1 MTQRSES
8 WTSLF
13 MIKCQSTSECI
24 TKAWSEVRGFATTG
38 PRVYVLLESGDVI
51 FVSPEQT
58 VMTLLVVGGAE
69 VRGRM
74 AKFHK

>member
-8 WTSLF
+8 WTLLF
-13 MIKCQSTSECI
+13 VIKCQSTSECI

-58 VMTLLVVGGAE
+58 VMTVLVVGSAE

>member
-13 MIKCQSTSECI
+13 VIKCQSTSECI

-38 PRVYVLLESGDVI
+38 PRVYVLLESGEVI
-51 FVSPEQT
+51 FVSVEQT
-58 VMTLLVVGGAE
+58 VLMKLVAGGSGL
-69 VRGRM
+69 RGRM
-74 AKFHK
+74 AEFHK

>member
-1 MTQRSES
+1 MTRRSES

-13 MIKCQSTSECI
+13 VIKCQSTSECI

-38 PRVYVLLESGDVI
+38 PRVHVLLESGDVI

-58 VMTLLVVGGAE
+58 VVTVLVGGRCGGA
-69 VRGRM
+69 G
-74 AKFHK
+74 

>member
-13 MIKCQSTSECI
+13 VIKCQSTSECI

-38 PRVYVLLESGDVI
+38 PRVYVLLESGEVI
-51 FVSPEQT
+51 FVSVEQT
-58 VMTLLVVGGAE
+58 VMMKLVVGGAG
-69 VRGRM
+69 VRSRM
-74 AKFHK
+74 VEFHK

>member
-8 WTSLF
+8 WASLF
-13 MIKCQSTSECI
+13 VIKCQSTSEWI

-51 FVSPEQT
+51 FVSLEQT
-58 VMTLLVVGGAE
+58 AMMELTVGGA
-69 VRGRM
+69 GG
-74 AKFHK
+74 AG